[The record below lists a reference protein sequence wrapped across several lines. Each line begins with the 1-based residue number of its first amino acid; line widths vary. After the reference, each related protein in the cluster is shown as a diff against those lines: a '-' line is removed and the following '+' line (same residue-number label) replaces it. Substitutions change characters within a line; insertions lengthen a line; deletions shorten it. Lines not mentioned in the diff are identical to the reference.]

1 MIKNLDL
8 SKFKLEFI
16 KNEIKS
22 LIRFK
27 FNQIALLI
35 EIIES
40 FKKREKITEIIL
52 TNKYSS
58 SEYDVIT
65 KFPGNTFTNIE
76 NIFLEIFKNY
86 KIQVLGL
93 KEKK

>member
-1 MIKNLDL
+1 MLSDLIKNLDL

-40 FKKREKITEIIL
+40 FKNERKLQKYL
-52 TNKYSS
+52 TKYS
-58 SEYDVIT
+58 SEYDV
-65 KFPGNTFTNIE
+65 
-76 NIFLEIFKNY
+76 
-86 KIQVLGL
+86 
-93 KEKK
+93 